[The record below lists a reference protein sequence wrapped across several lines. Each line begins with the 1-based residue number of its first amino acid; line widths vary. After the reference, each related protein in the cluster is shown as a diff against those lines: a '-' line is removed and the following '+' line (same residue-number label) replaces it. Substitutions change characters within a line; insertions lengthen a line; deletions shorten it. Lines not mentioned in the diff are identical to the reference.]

1 MLDQAAQAEFELQ
14 YRLVLIIYSA
24 TLASIFIYLGIGFLL
39 IRTLPSRVAG
49 RSAGSLLIT
58 FYGLAAILLA
68 LILRLRKSWITPLP
82 SLASAPGEAL
92 DLISRYRIGHIVVF
106 VLCEVI
112 TLIGLVLLFLV
123 GSFRHLVY
131 FALSSLIMLIVSYPK
146 RWSKPT

>member
-1 MLDQAAQAEFELQ
+1 MLDQAARAEFERQ
-14 YRLVLIIYSA
+14 YRLLLIIYSA

-49 RSAGSLLIT
+49 ESAGSLLIT
-58 FYGLAAILLA
+58 FYALAAILLA
-68 LILRLRKSWITPLP
+68 SVLWLRKSWIAPLP
-82 SLASAPGEAL
+82 RLAAAEGDAL

-123 GSFRHLVY
+123 GSFMHLVY
-131 FALSSLIMLIVSYPK
+131 FALLSLIMLIASYPRK
-146 RWSKPT
+146 VE

>member
-92 DLISRYRIGHIVVF
+92 DLISRYR
-106 VLCEVI
+106 
-112 TLIGLVLLFLV
+112 
-123 GSFRHLVY
+123 
-131 FALSSLIMLIVSYPK
+131 
-146 RWSKPT
+146 

>member
-1 MLDQAAQAEFELQ
+1 MLDQAARGEFERQ

-49 RSAGSLLIT
+49 ESAGSLLIT
-58 FYGLAAILLA
+58 FYALAAILLA
-68 LILRLRKSWITPLP
+68 LVLWLHKSWIAPLP
-82 SLASAPGEAL
+82 GLAAAAGDAL

-123 GSFRHLVY
+123 GSFMHLVY
-131 FALSSLIMLIVSYPK
+131 FALLSLIMLIASYPRK
-146 RWSKPT
+146 VE